1 MSLIIVILIALSLSM
16 DAFSLS
22 LAYGTLN
29 IKEKDMRILA
39 VIVGIFHFF
48 MPLLGLS
55 IGEIILNIL
64 PIKAELVVT
73 IVLLII
79 GLQMIFSNEKEEL
92 LELMNLMSMIMFA
105 FAVSIDSFSV
115 GITLR
120 TIYTH
125 PIVSV
130 TVFMIISSI
139 CTYIGLKLGKK
150 VNQLIGSRATKL
162 GGIMLI
168 ILAIFFYLK

>member
-1 MSLIIVILIALSLSM
+1 MSFIIVILIAVSLSM

-29 IKEKDMRILA
+29 LEDKKMKTLSS
-39 VIVGIFHFF
+39 IVGIFHFF
-48 MPLLGLS
+48 MPLIGLS
-55 IGEIILNIL
+55 VGEVILKIL
-64 PIKAELVVT
+64 PIKPTIVLM

-79 GLQMIFSNEKEEL
+79 GIQMLTSKENEEK
-92 LELMNLMSMIMFA
+92 LELINFSSMLVFA
-105 FAVSIDSFSV
+105 LAVSIDSFSV

-125 PIVSV
+125 PIVCSL
-130 TVFMIISSI
+130 VFMIVSSI
-139 CTYIGLKLGKK
+139 CTYIGLKIGKK
-150 VNQLIGSRATKL
+150 ANQLIGKRATKL
-162 GGIMLI
+162 GGAMLI